1 MATLE
6 LKLMTAP
13 LSGHLLGTLT
23 DAGTL
28 AGSHACPPFLARMTS
43 ITPVGHRP
51 ESHHMT
57 SPNSRYMS
65 DVDEQMG
72 SLESTTFLPHR

>member
-6 LKLMTAP
+6 LKLMAAP

-43 ITPVGHRP
+43 ITYTCRSLARIP
-51 ESHHMT
+51 SHDLT
-57 SPNSRYMS
+57 
-65 DVDEQMG
+65 
-72 SLESTTFLPHR
+72 